1 MSSGSSEVD
10 VIRTRIPAYDD
21 DNSVLYAYEPN
32 TSYINNEKP
41 VSGVAHSERH
51 QKTVLDILSHC
62 QVIYEAIQNLDK
74 KFDVIHG
81 KVTRLQRF
89 RMKSLWQHRK
99 LLGYAYKNYSYL
111 LSKKI
116 KFLKMKKK
124 DPPAVFSYPES
135 YSPTMPVDSQIV
147 NDSQSNTMGTPFQS
161 DESLDQDLDS
171 PHQDHLILS
180 QSPTIPLLTSHS
192 YRPYFTPDESVP
204 GTSAGPCFESPGSRS
219 IISLYSPTIQAA
231 DVPAPALTQAEPV
244 LAHNSETVSCSALAD
259 PHAASSLCVP
269 TNIATNSSE
278 VNDLQRFPE
287 DPATWTVDE
296 VIKFL
301 KHTDHQTLA
310 PVTDLFREH
319 DIDGKA
325 LLLLNSDM
333 MIKYMGLK
341 LGTAVKLTHY
351 IEKLKDEKYF
361 DN

>member
-32 TSYINNEKP
+32 TAHTNNEKP
-41 VSGVAHSERH
+41 VSEASYNEEH
-51 QKTVLDILSHC
+51 QKTVMDVLSHC

-81 KVTRLQRF
+81 KVTKLQRF

-99 LLGYAYKNYSYL
+99 LLGYAYRNYSYM

-124 DPPAVFSYPES
+124 GPPAVFSYPES
-135 YSPTMPVDSQIV
+135 YSPTMPVDSQII
-147 NDSQSNTMGTPFQS
+147 NDSQSNTVGTPFQS
-161 DESLDQDLDS
+161 DESFEHDLDS
-171 PHQDHLILS
+171 PHEVHDLVLS
-180 QSPTIPLLTSHS
+180 QSPTIPLMASHS
-192 YRPYFTPDESVP
+192 YRPCFTPDP
-204 GTSAGPCFESPGSRS
+204 APGPCFDSPGARS
-219 IISLYSPTIQAA
+219 IISLYSPSRAA
-231 DVPAPALTQAEPV
+231 DMSVSACNQEEPGLVRSPGTMAYPAPEGP
-244 LAHNSETVSCSALAD
+244 C
-259 PHAASSLCVP
+259 AAPSLCIP
-269 TNIATNSSE
+269 ATFESPE
-278 VNDLQRFPE
+278 ENDLQPFPE
-287 DPATWTVDE
+287 DPSTWTVDE

-310 PVTDLFREH
+310 PVVDLFREH

-325 LLLLNSDM
+325 LLLLKSDM
-333 MIKYMGLK
+333 MMKYMGLK
-341 LGTAVKLTHY
+341 LGPAVKLDHY
-351 IEKLKDEKYF
+351 IEKLKNEKYF

>member
-1 MSSGSSEVD
+1 
-10 VIRTRIPAYDD
+10 IRTRIPAYDD

-32 TSYINNEKP
+32 TAYINNEKA
-41 VSGVAHSERH
+41 VSEASYNEEQ

-81 KVTRLQRF
+81 KVTKIQRF

-99 LLGYAYKNYSYL
+99 LLGYAYRNYSYL

-124 DPPAVFSYPES
+124 EPPAVFSYPES
-135 YSPTMPVDSQIV
+135 YSPTRPVERQIV

-161 DESLDQDLDS
+161 DESFERGPDS
-171 PHQDHLILS
+171 PYQEHDL
-180 QSPTIPLLTSHS
+180 SPTIPVMSSHS
-192 YRPYFTPDESVP
+192 YRPCLTPEDDPAPS
-204 GTSAGPCFESPGSRS
+204 TSAGPRFESPGSQS
-219 IISLYSPTIQAA
+219 IISLYSPTRAA
-231 DVPAPALTQAEPV
+231 DVSASGLTQEEPSAANNLETTVYPALTDQCAP
-244 LAHNSETVSCSALAD
+244 
-259 PHAASSLCVP
+259 SSLCVQD
-269 TNIATNSSE
+269 TFGSQE

-287 DPATWTVDE
+287 DPSTWTVDE

-310 PVTDLFREH
+310 PVADLFREH

-325 LLLLNSDM
+325 LLLLKSDM
-333 MIKYMGLK
+333 MMKYMGMK
-341 LGTAVKLTHY
+341 LGTAVKLNHY
-351 IEKLKDEKYF
+351 IEKLKSEKYF